1 MQKRHTLYALIFGI
15 FISTLS
21 LIFVYWVSGNIKMV
35 VVQGVACCILT
46 YQHVMNI
53 RGIWEPA
60 NKTDR
65 SCPECGVKNCPYEDM
80 E

>member
-1 MQKRHTLYALIFGI
+1 MQKRRTLYALIFGI

-21 LIFVYWVSGNIKMV
+21 LILVYWLTGNIKMV
-35 VVQGVACCILT
+35 VVQGVGCCILT

-60 NKTDR
+60 DKTDR
-65 SCPECGVKNCPYEDM
+65 SCPECGVKNCPYKDM